1 MPVSGEIIKQ
11 KALNLKS
18 AMNIANFNAS
28 DGWLQ
33 RFKTRFGIRFLKIT
47 GEKLSS
53 QPELVDPFKQSLLS
67 SILNTNEPIG
77 IALKKLSLRDV
88 MLNLAAAWQKLD
100 ADMISKCWH
109 NLMAEPNANEDDL
122 PLSVLK
128 QRWGNKSH
136 DIVEDTM
143 TLLEAIGPIEISSQ
157 EIESW
162 NMDTCN
168 HLQDGD
174 EEDED
179 STSDDVEIIGAERSD
194 DISHHEAIQALKT
207 SIEWATQNVNISDI
221 LVLKSIQEKAILAS
235 VSTKKVQT
243 KISQFFQPL

>member
-1 MPVSGEIIKQ
+1 M
-11 KALNLKS
+11 
-18 AMNIANFNAS
+18 
-28 DGWLQ
+28 
-33 RFKTRFGIRFLKIT
+33 
-47 GEKLSS
+47 KLHYRN
-53 QPELVDPFKQSLLS
+53 SLLS

-109 NLMAEPNANEDDL
+109 NLMAEPNEDDL

-168 HLQDGD
+168 HLQDSD

-194 DISHHEAIQALKT
+194 DISHHEAIQALKI
-207 SIEWATQNVNISDI
+207 SIEWATQNVFS
-221 LVLKSIQEKAILAS
+221 KHERKTERKTECSEY
-235 VSTKKVQT
+235 
-243 KISQFFQPL
+243 